1 MTQFSSLYGSRLDR
15 ELGSADSTQLF
26 TTARRKAAIN
36 EGIQQFADLTECY
49 RSVDVN
55 DWASQ
60 QTAANLSTSVGTA
73 ADLARLDAEGPVFT
87 HTDTA
92 GNVTIVG
99 GDDLPRVDRAWLTR
113 YRPGW
118 QHSTV
123 STGTLQ
129 LPSAYYVTQEAG
141 ALLLGVHPTPSK
153 GSTGAT
159 LTVRIPYIARPAT
172 LTSDT
177 AEPFTDAD
185 GNVRADLRIY
195 HQAVVHYAAAQLEK
209 FRRDTQA
216 SAEQMQAFMGYVQRY
231 IGASKRKGGQAIALA
246 TNYFRRGR

>member
-49 RSVDVN
+49 RSSD
-55 DWASQ
+55 DLPWASKQ
-60 QTAANLSTSVGTA
+60 RELNLSTFAG
-73 ADLARLDAEGPVFT
+73 ADNVVRLDAEGVVFT
-87 HTDTA
+87 YTDSAGTA
-92 GNVTIVG
+92 IVVA
-99 GDDLPRVDRAWLTR
+99 GDDLPRVDRTWLSR

-118 QHSTV
+118 QTSTV
-123 STGTLQ
+123 STGTVQ
-129 LPSAYYVTQEAG
+129 LPSAYYVNAQSGE
-141 ALLLGVHPTPSK
+141 LVLGLTPTPSA
-153 GSTGAT
+153 GSTNAT
-159 LTVRIPYIARPAT
+159 LTCRVSFIARPLT
-172 LTSDT
+172 LTADT
-177 AEPFTDAD
+177 DEPFNDSN
-185 GNVRADLRIY
+185 GNGRSDLRIY

-209 FRRDTQA
+209 YRRDSQA

-246 TNYFRRGR
+246 TSYFRRGR

>member
-36 EGIQQFADLTECY
+36 EGVQQFADLTECH
-49 RSVDVN
+49 RSWEEP
-55 DWASQ
+55 DWRSQ
-60 QTAANLSTSVGTA
+60 QTTINLSTAIGAANL
-73 ADLARLDAEGPVFT
+73 ARLEAEGPIFT

-129 LPSAYYVTQEAG
+129 MPSAYYVAQEDG
-141 ALLLGVHPTPSK
+141 QLLLGVHPTPSK
-153 GSTGAT
+153 GSTAAT
-159 LTVRIPYIARPAT
+159 LTVRILYVARPAT

-177 AEPFTDAD
+177 DEPFTDAD

-216 SAEQMQAFMGYVQRY
+216 SAEQMQAFMGYVQRFV
-231 IGASKRKGGQAIALA
+231 GASKRKGGQAIALA
-246 TNYFRRGR
+246 TSYFRRGR

>member
-49 RSVDVN
+49 QSFDSV
-55 DWASQ
+55 AIQSG
-60 QTAANLSTSVGTA
+60 TATIGLSTAVGAT
-73 ADLARLDAEGPVFT
+73 DLTRMAAEGPIVT

-92 GNVTIVG
+92 GNVLVIG

-123 STGTLQ
+123 STSVVQ
-129 LPSAYYVTQEAG
+129 LPTAYYVAQEDG
-141 ALLLGVHPTPSK
+141 QLLLGLHPVPSK

-159 LTVRIPYIARPAT
+159 MTVRIPFIARPQS
-172 LTSDT
+172 LTQDT
-177 AEPFTDAD
+177 DEPFKD
-185 GNVRADLRIY
+185 GDGFTRADLRIY

-209 FRRDTQA
+209 YRRDTQA
-216 SAEQMQAFMGYVQRY
+216 AADQMQAFMGYVQRY